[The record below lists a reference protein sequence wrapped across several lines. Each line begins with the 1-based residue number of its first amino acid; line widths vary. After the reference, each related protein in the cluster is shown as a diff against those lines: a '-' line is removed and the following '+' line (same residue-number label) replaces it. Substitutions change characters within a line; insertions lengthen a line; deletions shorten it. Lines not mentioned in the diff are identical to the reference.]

1 MSSFQQN
8 IDAATQIAAVT
19 GNLTGN
25 VIGNLTGNVIDQ
37 TKKAVDNLKDDA
49 EKAKDVLDKSL
60 KNVGDVIVDD
70 AKKTK
75 DALDKSLKN
84 IGDFATKNTNE
95 IIKDIQTEISNPNF
109 STCLHKTS
117 LFISV
122 VLSLF
127 AAKYYNVVDQKFA
140 MNFVFYLIVIYI
152 VYNSILNMLF

>member
-1 MSSFQQN
+1 MSFQQN
-8 IDAATQIAAVT
+8 IDAATQIAGTVT
-19 GNLTGN
+19 DLTGN
-25 VIGNLTGNVIDQ
+25 VIGNVAGNVIDQ
-37 TKKAVDNLKDDA
+37 TKKAVDNLT
-49 EKAKDVLDKSL
+49 
-60 KNVGDVIVDD
+60 DD
-70 AKKTK
+70 AKEAK

-84 IGDFATKNTNE
+84 IGDVATKNTNA
-95 IIKDIQTEISNPNF
+95 IIKDIQMEISNPNF

>member
-8 IDAATQIAAVT
+8 IDAAAQIAGTVT

-25 VIGNLTGNVIDQ
+25 VIGNVVGNVAGTVVDQ
-37 TKKAVDNLKDDA
+37 TKKAVDILT
-49 EKAKDVLDKSL
+49 
-60 KNVGDVIVDD
+60 DD
-70 AKKTK
+70 AKEAK

-84 IGDFATKNTNE
+84 IGDVATKNTNA